1 MKFLKKIFSPSLLI
15 ISLFFLFYT
24 FYKSEI
30 YFDGK
35 KSDYYSIYYIISGS
49 ILILTIISF
58 FLNQKIKEYLI
69 ICTLSIV
76 FTLYLYETY
85 LAIKYEKSQIDKFT
99 LLKQNNSESKLEFY
113 ENLKKKN
120 EKTVLA
126 VSPSSFL
133 NEETR
138 LFPLSGI
145 SNSKT
150 INCNENGYFSVH
162 KSDRYGFNNPDSE
175 WDEENIEYLLVGDSF
190 AYGACVNPPDD
201 ISNVLRIL
209 SNRKVLNIA
218 YGGNGPLIEYASL
231 KEFLNEKVKKV
242 LWVYYEGNDQSD
254 LKRELKNDVLRK
266 YLKDNTF
273 SQELKNK
280 QNKVDIL
287 TKDKM
292 DASIE
297 DIFKYEINS
306 KKNKNLSFAI
316 IKFIK
321 LYNLR
326 SMIFKNS
333 EPEPQ
338 NEFKKLLSLTKNL
351 AEKNNSKLYFI
362 YLPEYNH
369 YKPFYNDTNY
379 FAVKRILEELKIPL
393 IDIHEEVFKK
403 ETNPRSLFPFELPGH
418 YNVKGYKKIAEAI
431 YRRTKN

>member
-1 MKFLKKIFSPSLLI
+1 MKKRI
-15 ISLFFLFYT
+15 
-24 FYKSEI
+24 
-30 YFDGK
+30 
-35 KSDYYSIYYIISGS
+35 
-49 ILILTIISF
+49 
-58 FLNQKIKEYLI
+58 
-69 ICTLSIV
+69 
-76 FTLYLYETY
+76 
-85 LAIKYEKSQIDKFT
+85 
-99 LLKQNNSESKLEFY
+99 
-113 ENLKKKN
+113 
-120 EKTVLA
+120 
-126 VSPSSFL
+126 
-133 NEETR
+133 
-138 LFPLSGI
+138 FPLSGI

-209 SNRKVLNIA
+209 SNRKILNIA

-266 YLKDNTF
+266 YLNDNTF

-338 NEFKKLLSLTKNL
+338 NEFKS
-351 AEKNNSKLYFI
+351 F
-362 YLPEYNH
+362 
-369 YKPFYNDTNY
+369 F
-379 FAVKRILEELKIPL
+379 R
-393 IDIHEEVFKK
+393 
-403 ETNPRSLFPFELPGH
+403 
-418 YNVKGYKKIAEAI
+418 
-431 YRRTKN
+431 